1 MKLPVLL
8 LSLALLGCAT
18 APASRPVIIQLT
30 NAGVEPLGCKIVFGH
45 WVERDLGSLA
55 PGTTFNI
62 ALRQAVRD
70 HALYVVRDDG
80 QRQMMIENIV
90 CGRLVDWRGTQ
101 GQVDLTTA
109 RQQDISHLEATCE
122 APLEA
127 GRVACRLTGLG
138 L

>member
-1 MKLPVLL
+1 MKLSALL
-8 LSLALLGCAT
+8 LSLALTACAT
-18 APASRPVIIQLT
+18 APQDRTAIIQLT
-30 NAGVEPLGCKIVFGH
+30 NTGAEPLGCKIIYGH
-45 WVERDLGSLA
+45 WVERDMGALA

-62 ALRQAVRD
+62 AVRQAAKD
-70 HALYVVRDDG
+70 HALYVERDDR

-101 GQVDLTTA
+101 GQIDLTTA

-127 GRVACRLTGLG
+127 GRVACKLTGIG